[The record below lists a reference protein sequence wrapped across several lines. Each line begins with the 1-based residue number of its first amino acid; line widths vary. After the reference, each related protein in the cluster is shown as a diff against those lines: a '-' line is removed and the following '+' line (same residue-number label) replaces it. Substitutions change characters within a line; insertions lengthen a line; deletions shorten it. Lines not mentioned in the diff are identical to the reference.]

1 MYHLGDWYIWQIFG
15 NYKFITTVPVV
26 ITTVS
31 VPWLDFRLSTL
42 QHPLAATQFQLLAAT
57 EGTNKMHC
65 SVTKKKKQAGGNQ
78 QTDVQSEHF

>member
-1 MYHLGDWYIWQIFG
+1 MTRFQ
-15 NYKFITTVPVV
+15 TV
-26 ITTVS
+26 
-31 VPWLDFRLSTL
+31 STL

-65 SVTKKKKQAGGNQ
+65 SLTKKQAGDNQ